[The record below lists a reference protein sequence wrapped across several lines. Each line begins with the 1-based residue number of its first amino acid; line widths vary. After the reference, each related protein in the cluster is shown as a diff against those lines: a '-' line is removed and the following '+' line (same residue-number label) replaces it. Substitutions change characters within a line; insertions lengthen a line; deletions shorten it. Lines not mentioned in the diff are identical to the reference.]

1 LIYYY
6 RLGRNTME
14 NNKIIY
20 SKKDKLT
27 EDEFEKKNTKVRIT
41 TFIDIDIVEKLKEAA
56 AVSGKKYQTLLNEK
70 LREIVLEEETI
81 KSTLSDI
88 NKRLTKVEKR
98 IKAG

>member
-1 LIYYY
+1 
-6 RLGRNTME
+6 ME
-14 NNKIIY
+14 NNKIVY
-20 SKKDKLT
+20 SRKDKLS

-41 TFIDIDIVEKLKEAA
+41 TFIDVDIVEKLKEEA

-70 LREIVLEEETI
+70 LREMVLEEETI

>member
-1 LIYYY
+1 
-6 RLGRNTME
+6 MK

-20 SKKDKLT
+20 SKKDKLS

-41 TFIDIDIVEKLKEAA
+41 TFIDIDIVEKLKEEA
-56 AVSGKKYQTLLNEK
+56 AVKGKKYQTLLNEK

>member
-1 LIYYY
+1 
-6 RLGRNTME
+6 MK

-20 SKKDKLT
+20 SKEDKLSK
-27 EDEFEKKNTKVRIT
+27 DEFEKKNTKVRIT
-41 TFIDIDIVEKLKEAA
+41 TFIDIDVLEQLKEEAA
-56 AVSGKKYQTLLNEK
+56 TTGKKYQTLLNEK

>member
-1 LIYYY
+1 
-6 RLGRNTME
+6 MK

-20 SKKDKLT
+20 SKEDKLSM
-27 EDEFEKKNTKVRIT
+27 DEFEKKNTKVRIT
-41 TFIDIDIVEKLKEAA
+41 TFIDIDVLEQLKEEAA
-56 AVSGKKYQTLLNEK
+56 TTGKKYQTLLNEK
-70 LREIVLEEETI
+70 LREIVFEEETI

>member
-1 LIYYY
+1 
-6 RLGRNTME
+6 MV
-14 NNKIIY
+14 NNKIVY
-20 SKKDKLT
+20 SKKDKLS

-41 TFIDIDIVEKLKEAA
+41 TFIDVDIVEKLKEEA

-70 LREIVLEEETI
+70 LREMVLEEETI

>member
-1 LIYYY
+1 
-6 RLGRNTME
+6 MK

-20 SKKDKLT
+20 SKEDKLSM
-27 EDEFEKKNTKVRIT
+27 DEFEKKNTKVRIT
-41 TFIDIDIVEKLKEAA
+41 TFIDIDVLEQLKEEAA
-56 AVSGKKYQTLLNEK
+56 TTGKKYQTLLNEK

>member
-1 LIYYY
+1 
-6 RLGRNTME
+6 MKD
-14 NNKIIY
+14 NKIIY
-20 SKKDKLT
+20 SKEDKLSK
-27 EDEFEKKNTKVRIT
+27 DEFEKKNTKVRIT
-41 TFIDIDIVEKLKEAA
+41 TFIDIDILEQLKKEAA
-56 AVSGKKYQTLLNEK
+56 TSGKKYQTLLNEK

>member
-1 LIYYY
+1 
-6 RLGRNTME
+6 MK

-20 SKKDKLT
+20 SKEDKLSK
-27 EDEFEKKNTKVRIT
+27 DEFEKKNTKVRIT
-41 TFIDIDIVEKLKEAA
+41 TFIDIDVLEQLKKEAA
-56 AVSGKKYQTLLNEK
+56 TSGKKYQTLLNEK

-98 IKAG
+98 INAG

>member
-1 LIYYY
+1 
-6 RLGRNTME
+6 ME

>member
-1 LIYYY
+1 
-6 RLGRNTME
+6 ME
-14 NNKIIY
+14 NNKIVY
-20 SKKDKLT
+20 SRKDKLS

-41 TFIDIDIVEKLKEAA
+41 TFIDVDIVEKLKEEA